1 MKSFFVA
8 YIETAVLAIRIFG
21 IYSPTELQ
29 TKLWDAVGKQLAR
42 RGEEYKNRY
51 RPSPRFE

>member
-1 MKSFFVA
+1 MKSLLA
-8 YIETAVLAIRIFG
+8 ACIETAVLAITIFG

-42 RGEEYKNRY
+42 KGEEYKNRY
-51 RPSPRFE
+51 KPSLI